1 MTVQFSADIL
11 NKISSSV
18 PSSPCDERQWSY
30 LNGLRLADPTFG
42 QPRHIDVF
50 IGADVYPSII
60 KPNIIRGG
68 SAEPMAHL
76 SIFGWLVIGPTGS
89 SPIRVHRSLQALVAQ
104 DGTDLDE
111 LLMRFWTQEEVPIS
125 SSASLTHEEALCED
139 HFVATHSRDST
150 GRYVVRLPL
159 KQPATVLGDSLSRAR
174 ACLRSILT
182 KQDRD
187 PEYKELYKIFMQEY
201 AQLGHMTQVSAK
213 PSTAPAFYLPH
224 HGVLKLDNV
233 TTKLRVVFNG
243 SAATSSGRSLNDII
257 CTHVDSLVSAIVR
270 YRHHQD
276 VQANTC
282 GRKRDVDLQRIV
294 WVDENSAETH
304 WQLKTVTYGTRAAP
318 FLAIRSLLQLVKDEG
333 HRFPSA
339 VDSLTRGRYVDDIFG
354 GADNDDQLKLVAQ
367 DLTNLCMAGGFPL
380 AKWSSSSAAFRAKMP
395 QDTSSAIISLDNCK
409 AKILG
414 LYWDTHEDS
423 LKFKIMLP
431 PPQQRISK
439 RSILSEVAQIF
450 DPLGI
455 ISPVTIKSK
464 VLLQELWLHKLTWD
478 EEVPESIRSRWMIM
492 RRDFL
497 RLNTLSLPRWLNT
510 SSDSLIQLHGFSDAS
525 QFAICSAQ
533 ESLDPSTL
541 AAAHLLAKLTRHI
554 LDTFNFPIESTHLW
568 TDSQVTLNWI
578 KSQPARWKDFVRNR
592 VSHIQELVPSAHWRR
607 VPGSGNSADCAS
619 RGVTV
624 EQLSEHV
631 LWWHGPQWL
640 LKGDE
645 HWPVQRDIIEP
656 EAELEQ
662 RRAVTSV
669 VVTQDSENYWL
680 PISRL
685 SSFVRLQRTTATV
698 LLASQR
704 MRKLSSSSELSTE
717 NLAAAKLLLIKL
729 TQQHHFAAEIRLL
742 NEGNLPRGGHKAFWL
757 PFNGSLHVEA
767 HLLICTLIAEPTSL
781 AWTKRFGEWLMQAQ
795 EETPS
800 LAALLSLERTQWSFN
815 PLQPPHNMGGKWE
828 SVVKSVKHHLRRT
841 IGETPMTFEELT
853 NTVVSN

>member
-1 MTVQFSADIL
+1 MYAGPNLLLNIVDVLMWIRSFRLLFATDITKMYRQIL
-11 NKISSSV
+11 V
-18 PSSPCDERQWSY
+18 DE
-30 LNGLRLADPTFG
+30 
-42 QPRHIDVF
+42 
-50 IGADVYPSII
+50 
-60 KPNIIRGG
+60 
-68 SAEPMAHL
+68 
-76 SIFGWLVIGPTGS
+76 
-89 SPIRVHRSLQALVAQ
+89 
-104 DGTDLDE
+104 
-111 LLMRFWTQEEVPIS
+111 
-125 SSASLTHEEALCED
+125 
-139 HFVATHSRDST
+139 
-150 GRYVVRLPL
+150 
-159 KQPATVLGDSLSRAR
+159 
-174 ACLRSILT
+174 
-182 KQDRD
+182 
-187 PEYKELYKIFMQEY
+187 
-201 AQLGHMTQVSAK
+201 
-213 PSTAPAFYLPH
+213 
-224 HGVLKLDNV
+224 
-233 TTKLRVVFNG
+233 
-243 SAATSSGRSLNDII
+243 
-257 CTHVDSLVSAIVR
+257 
-270 YRHHQD
+270 
-276 VQANTC
+276 
-282 GRKRDVDLQRIV
+282 RDVDLQRIV

-478 EEVPESIRSRWMIM
+478 EEVPESIRS
-492 RRDFL
+492 
-497 RLNTLSLPRWLNT
+497 
-510 SSDSLIQLHGFSDAS
+510 
-525 QFAICSAQ
+525 
-533 ESLDPSTL
+533 
-541 AAAHLLAKLTRHI
+541 
-554 LDTFNFPIESTHLW
+554 
-568 TDSQVTLNWI
+568 
-578 KSQPARWKDFVRNR
+578 
-592 VSHIQELVPSAHWRR
+592 
-607 VPGSGNSADCAS
+607 GNSADCAS

-742 NEGNLPRGGHKAFWL
+742 NEGNLPRG
-757 PFNGSLHVEA
+757 HVELGGDTRRSRVSEYDPYTVCCRA
-767 HLLICTLIAEPTSL
+767 ARNCAVTRASTIRLRTEGRDASRPVVYSRPVQTL
-781 AWTKRFGEWLMQAQ
+781 
-795 EETPS
+795 
-800 LAALLSLERTQWSFN
+800 
-815 PLQPPHNMGGKWE
+815 
-828 SVVKSVKHHLRRT
+828 
-841 IGETPMTFEELT
+841 
-853 NTVVSN
+853 

>member
-1 MTVQFSADIL
+1 MNFTEECSFDQLYEFLVSRIRAIERVDGKESASISTSTPSKQVKAHVGTVKPGPTSPTNSSKAQATSKQDKSYPCSQCQEPGHFIVMCPRFKNASTQERKNVVVNERLCYNCLGRHSVRNCRSSIRCKVCGQSHHTMIHPEDDKSKQTDTNTAKLRHHGSVQSQGSSLLATAMAYIVHSHGTQPVRILIDPGSEVSFVTSHIVNSLALKRTHSSVPVSDIGGNHSAHTRGKVTIAIKSMHRDMTVQFSADIL

-42 QPRHIDVF
+42 QPRHIDVL

-150 GRYVVRLPL
+150 GRYIVRLPL
-159 KQPATVLGDSLSRAR
+159 KQPETVLGDSLSRAR

-243 SAATSSGRSLNDII
+243 SAATSSGRSLNDIMYAGPNLLLNI
-257 CTHVDSLVSAIVR
+257 VDVLMWIRSFRLLFATDITKMYRQILV
-270 YRHHQD
+270 D
-276 VQANTC
+276 E
-282 GRKRDVDLQRIV
+282 RDVDLQRIV

-380 AKWSSSSAAFRAKMP
+380 AKWSSNSAAFRAKNATRHQFSHYIIGQLQG
-395 QDTSSAIISLDNCK
+395 QDSWTLLGYSRRLSQIQNHVAATSTAHFK
-409 AKILG
+409 AL
-414 LYWDTHEDS
+414 DS
-423 LKFKIMLP
+423 L
-431 PPQQRISK
+431 
-439 RSILSEVAQIF
+439 RSSSDIR
-450 DPLGI
+450 
-455 ISPVTIKSK
+455 SPRYHLTCHDQIKSPP
-464 VLLQELWLHKLTWD
+464 T
-478 EEVPESIRSRWMIM
+478 R
-492 RRDFL
+492 
-497 RLNTLSLPRWLNT
+497 
-510 SSDSLIQLHGFSDAS
+510 
-525 QFAICSAQ
+525 
-533 ESLDPSTL
+533 TL
-541 AAAHLLAKLTRHI
+541 A
-554 LDTFNFPIESTHLW
+554 S
-568 TDSQVTLNWI
+568 
-578 KSQPARWKDFVRNR
+578 
-592 VSHIQELVPSAHWRR
+592 
-607 VPGSGNSADCAS
+607 
-619 RGVTV
+619 
-624 EQLSEHV
+624 
-631 LWWHGPQWL
+631 
-640 LKGDE
+640 
-645 HWPVQRDIIEP
+645 
-656 EAELEQ
+656 
-662 RRAVTSV
+662 
-669 VVTQDSENYWL
+669 
-680 PISRL
+680 
-685 SSFVRLQRTTATV
+685 
-698 LLASQR
+698 
-704 MRKLSSSSELSTE
+704 
-717 NLAAAKLLLIKL
+717 
-729 TQQHHFAAEIRLL
+729 
-742 NEGNLPRGGHKAFWL
+742 
-757 PFNGSLHVEA
+757 
-767 HLLICTLIAEPTSL
+767 
-781 AWTKRFGEWLMQAQ
+781 
-795 EETPS
+795 
-800 LAALLSLERTQWSFN
+800 
-815 PLQPPHNMGGKWE
+815 
-828 SVVKSVKHHLRRT
+828 
-841 IGETPMTFEELT
+841 
-853 NTVVSN
+853 